1 MRFPSPLRYPG
12 GKSVIFP
19 FASDLIKENQ
29 LVGINYAEPFA
40 GGAGLALR
48 LLYDE
53 YVSNIHI
60 NDYDPL
66 IYNFWDNV
74 VNYSQDICDWIE
86 TIEVNIDSWKHYKYI
101 YENSENFST
110 FDRAKAVL
118 FLNRTNVSGVLKG
131 GGVIGGIN
139 QQGTYKLDARFN
151 KQEVIKKIE
160 KIGQF
165 RKRINVTNLDGN
177 AFIKSIEKRKEDF
190 LFYIDPPYYIKGAKL
205 YMNSFKKEDHVK
217 LMKTIRS
224 IKKRWFLSY
233 DAVDFIQEMYSD
245 FTIINYKLQHSTSN
259 KNGNE
264 ILIFPP
270 NLAHKNSISFLKIN
284 K

>member
-19 FASDLIKENQ
+19 FVSDLIRENQ
-29 LVGINYAEPFA
+29 LTGINYAEPFA

-66 IYNFWDNV
+66 IYNLWDNV

-86 TIEVNIDSWKHYKYI
+86 TIEISIDSWKHYKNI
-101 YENSENFST
+101 YDNSEKYSS

-118 FLNRTNVSGVLKG
+118 FLNRTNVSGVLKN

-139 QQGTYKLDARFN
+139 QLGSYKIDARFN
-151 KQEVIKKIE
+151 KTEIIRKIDR
-160 KIGQF
+160 IGRF
-165 RKRINVTNLDGN
+165 RKRIKVTNLDGN
-177 AFIKSIEKRKEDF
+177 KFIKKIELSKEDF

-205 YMNSFKKEDHVK
+205 YMNAFKDEDHIR
-217 LMKTIRS
+217 LMKTIKD

-233 DAVDFIQEMYSD
+233 DAVDFIQSMYSD
-245 FTIINYKLQHSTSN
+245 YATINYKLQHSTSN

-264 ILIFPP
+264 LLIFPP
-270 NLAHKNSISFLKIN
+270 NINYKKSISLLN
-284 K
+284 TN